1 MSNLL
6 VPAPSKGSDSVLF
19 ALGRPRNLGAFLPR
33 LAQPDRDRLL
43 ATLDRGPAPPA
54 LQRPVLLLM
63 HRALDRLLRGLS
75 VSRHECFPPGCGVLS
90 LTLLLSSKLLSR
102 SWSDRARSPSCAP
115 DARHAS
121 QSSCH
126 NERSPLVPGPLCD
139 IRGAR
144 AGTLCNAFHRNP
156 QTTRASPVKRVH
168 STSGTVPAN
177 H

>member
-75 VSRHECFPPGCGVLS
+75 VSRHDCFPPGCGVLS
-90 LTLLLSSKLLSR
+90 LERWR
-102 SWSDRARSPSCAP
+102 SCYLD
-115 DARHAS
+115 
-121 QSSCH
+121 
-126 NERSPLVPGPLCD
+126 PGP
-139 IRGAR
+139 IAR
-144 AGTLCNAFHRNP
+144 AARRAHRTQGTHR
-156 QTTRASPVKRVH
+156 RVH
-168 STSGTVPAN
+168 ATTNALPR
-177 H
+177 